1 MFLYINKISKIV
13 HKFYKEVD
21 DFGVVFYIQ
30 SKSKNF
36 GPPNLSTSLII
47 RLYFD
52 HKSMFK
58 RILILF
64 FLINFNILK
73 NTIQEIYNTNSKIVH
88 FFAHC
93 LNISLFYFYC
103 EYGHYL
109 QYISF
114 KTIIM
119 YNML

>member
-1 MFLYINKISKIV
+1 M
-13 HKFYKEVD
+13 
-21 DFGVVFYIQ
+21 Q
-30 SKSKNF
+30 SKFKNL

-47 RLYFD
+47 RPYFI
-52 HKSMFK
+52 HKSIFK

-73 NTIQEIYNTNSKIVH
+73 NTIQKIYNTNSKIVH
-88 FFAHC
+88 FFTHC
-93 LNISLFYFYC
+93 LNISFFYFYYG
-103 EYGHYL
+103 YGHHL
-109 QYISF
+109 QHMPF